1 MHMAKY
7 TSSAAGHML
16 KHYAREKDEN
26 GRYVTDGRKNIDPS
40 RTHLNYAVGNNMV
53 PMDRLKWLLS
63 RDDVKC
69 LKRAD
74 VNVLCD
80 LVLTA
85 PQGLPKEDYEEF
97 FQVGYDFLCKRY
109 GIENQFGVYE
119 NILSSWVHMDEAQPH
134 MHFAFVPLKKTKKI
148 DKKTQKETTIYK
160 VSAKQVVNRTD
171 LRTLHPDMSAAM
183 KKAFGRDIGIENG
196 ITKANGGN
204 QTVEQ
209 LKYKS
214 DLEKEIN
221 SLSERIE
228 GQNKTISDKKQ
239 QVTQLNKK
247 IADMRMSDE
256 LIDNVVEL
264 QNTLVN
270 AEKDLEYVYNEPS
283 DKRINEVIKN
293 WNCGIEPIKEYDGN
307 YERDNKFFKIV
318 DWLKSL
324 IKYIK
329 DLFSEVLGKDFDK
342 TKTEIEKDVEKDM
355 GDDFTDDSFGL

>member
-40 RTHLNYAVGNNMV
+40 RTHLNYAVGDSFV
-53 PMDRLKWLLS
+53 PIDRIKWLLS

-85 PQGLPKEDYEEF
+85 PQDLPKEDYEEF

-171 LRTLHPDMSAAM
+171 LKTLHPDMSAAM
-183 KKAFGRDIGIENG
+183 KKAFGRDVGIENG
-196 ITKANGGN
+196 ITKANGN

-214 DLEKEIN
+214 ELEKEIN
-221 SLSERIE
+221 SLSEQIE
-228 GQNKTISDKKQ
+228 GQNKTIFDKKQ
-239 QVTQLNKK
+239 EITQLNKK
-247 IADMRMSDE
+247 VADMRMSDE
-256 LIDNVVEL
+256 LVNSVVEL

-270 AEKDLEYVYNEPS
+270 AEQDLEYLYEPS
-283 DKRINEVIKN
+283 NNRSKKVNEVISN

-307 YERDNKFFKIV
+307 YERDSKFIKII
-318 DWLKSL
+318 DWLKDL

-329 DLFSEVLGKDFDK
+329 DLLSDVLGKDYEQ
-342 TKTEIEKDVEKDM
+342 TKTEIENEINKEKDEP
-355 GDDFTDDSFGL
+355 DITE